1 MALTMSSDVTV
12 AMTLALENVSN
23 VTPQQR
29 TLIDAKMLRH
39 KKQNGER
46 IWKGA
51 NRQRSGATEKKRKLF
66 SRAQFVAGQQPC
78 VFTGLGEFKY
88 SYESIGPQPSRA
100 E

>member
-46 IWKGA
+46 I
-51 NRQRSGATEKKRKLF
+51 
-66 SRAQFVAGQQPC
+66 
-78 VFTGLGEFKY
+78 
-88 SYESIGPQPSRA
+88 
-100 E
+100 

>member
-1 MALTMSSDVTV
+1 MSSDVTV

-46 IWKGA
+46 ICE
-51 NRQRSGATEKKRKLF
+51 RKKRKLF